1 MLDDWII
8 HSFLNH
14 GTQSKCFQ
22 KKWKK
27 IYHLYFWSLI
37 VSESGIKLESQK
49 IFIFLLCSGESR
61 QCPRERS
68 FSNGLRWFPPWLKR
82 VDLRFCCWDN
92 FKAPAYVCSLDVLWS
107 QDMIRLH
114 EVLKYDIYSRSSGS
128 GRPSTKALL
137 FCVSMDDVR
146 LIPEQSG
153 NLKKQMRGQR
163 RKMDGLRLWSLVLNG
178 PFLSLYSQCRW
189 AGWHEDDQ
197 SRACM
202 RCPCPFFAPSTTVRS
217 L

>member
-1 MLDDWII
+1 MVKEGPLDI
-8 HSFLNH
+8 LLLR
-14 GTQSKCFQ
+14 QFQ
-22 KKWKK
+22 GS
-27 IYHLYFWSLI
+27 SLC
-37 VSESGIKLESQK
+37 
-49 IFIFLLCSGESR
+49 LLLG
-61 QCPRERS
+61 
-68 FSNGLRWFPPWLKR
+68 
-82 VDLRFCCWDN
+82 
-92 FKAPAYVCSLDVLWS
+92 CSLKSDY
-107 QDMIRLH
+107 
-114 EVLKYDIYSRSSGS
+114 EALKDDIYLLLSGS

-178 PFLSLYSQCRW
+178 PFLSLYSQCWW

-202 RCPCPFFAPSTTVRS
+202 RCPCPSFAHPPQSAACKLAANS
-217 L
+217 LSALRLLFQNIFPPVHDILPPPPFLFSRDPQLCPFLLFSCELPLTFPAECREPASCREHCPPQF